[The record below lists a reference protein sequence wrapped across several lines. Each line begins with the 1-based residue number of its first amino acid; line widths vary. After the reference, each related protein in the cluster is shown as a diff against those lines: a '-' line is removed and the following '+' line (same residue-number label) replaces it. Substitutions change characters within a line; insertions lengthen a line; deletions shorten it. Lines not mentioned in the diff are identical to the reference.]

1 MSETGAGR
9 AGETAGPS
17 LRPSR
22 RAVLQTGLLGGA
34 LLWLVSAAAPARA
47 QAPTGAQGGAQDRAQ
62 GGTFEFLTPD
72 DRAIVAAIA
81 PVMLAGALPEDKA
94 ALAEVV
100 RGVDMAISGLP
111 PATQGELRELFDLLG
126 LAPTRAL
133 LAGLWSPWGEASPED
148 IADFLD
154 GWRTSWFALLRS
166 GYLGLHELVMAAWYG
181 NPKSW
186 PHMGYGGPPELD

>member
-1 MSETGAGR
+1 MSEAGADR
-9 AGETAGPS
+9 AGEAAGPS

-34 LLWLVSAAAPARA
+34 LLWLVSAAA
-47 QAPTGAQGGAQDRAQ
+47 QAPGRAQGGAQ
-62 GGTFEFLTPD
+62 GETFEFLGAD

-100 RGVDMAISGLP
+100 RGVDIAISGLP

-133 LAGLWSPWGEASPED
+133 LAGLWSSWEEASPED
-148 IADFLD
+148 IAGFLE

-166 GYLGLHELVMAAWYG
+166 GYVGLHELVMAAWYG